1 MSMRLT
7 GKGGIINAW
16 FKSKTADKVLSP
28 VREQIIGLIGN
39 GCSLLDVGCGTGDL
53 LFRAKDKIRFGLG
66 VDLDPKMIDFA
77 NERNKSITP
86 NNLEFV
92 HENINS
98 YENLS
103 NYEIDIA
110 SSTLCLHE
118 VKQTD
123 AIKTLQSLAKI
134 SSRVLIADY
143 SKPKLFWAK
152 VSIELDEMISGH
164 YGRFK
169 EYRDNGYLPYLA
181 SRAGLVVSEVKETPI
196 DGILIWE
203 LRREIQA

>member
-1 MSMRLT
+1 M
-7 GKGGIINAW
+7 
-16 FKSKTADKVLSP
+16 
-28 VREQIIGLIGN
+28 
-39 GCSLLDVGCGTGDL
+39 LDIGCGTGDL
-53 LFRAKDKIRFGLG
+53 LFRAKDKISFGLG
-66 VDLDPKMIDFA
+66 VDLDPKMVDFA
-77 NERNKSITP
+77 NERNKFINP
-86 NNLEFV
+86 KNLEFV
-92 HENINS
+92 REDINS

-118 VKQTD
+118 MKAGD

-134 SSRVLIADY
+134 SSKVLIADY
-143 SKPKLFWAK
+143 SKPKSFWAK
-152 VSIELDEMISGH
+152 VSIEIDEMFSGH

-203 LRREIQA
+203 LRREILA

>member
-1 MSMRLT
+1 
-7 GKGGIINAW
+7 
-16 FKSKTADKVLSP
+16 
-28 VREQIIGLIGN
+28 
-39 GCSLLDVGCGTGDL
+39 LLDVGCGTGDL

-77 NERNKSITP
+77 NEKNKLMKP
-86 NNLEFV
+86 ENLEFIQ
-92 HENINS
+92 ENINS
-98 YENLS
+98 YRNLS

-118 VKQTD
+118 MESND

-134 SSRVLIADY
+134 SSKVLIADY
-143 SKPKLFWAK
+143 SKPNSFWAK

-169 EYRDNGYLPYLA
+169 EYRNSGYVPYLA

-196 DGILIWE
+196 DGILIWV
-203 LRREIQA
+203 LRREIHA

>member
-1 MSMRLT
+1 M
-7 GKGGIINAW
+7 
-16 FKSKTADKVLSP
+16 
-28 VREQIIGLIGN
+28 
-39 GCSLLDVGCGTGDL
+39 LDVGCGTGDL

-66 VDLDPKMIDFA
+66 LDLDPKMIDFA
-77 NERNKSITP
+77 NEKNKSINP
-86 NNLEFV
+86 KNLEFV
-92 HENINS
+92 QEDINS

-118 VKQTD
+118 MKETD

-134 SSRVLIADY
+134 SSKLLIADY

-164 YGRFK
+164 YDRFK

-181 SRAGLVVSEVKETPI
+181 SRAGLVVSEVKVTPI

-203 LRREIQA
+203 LRREIHA

>member
-1 MSMRLT
+1 M
-7 GKGGIINAW
+7 
-16 FKSKTADKVLSP
+16 
-28 VREQIIGLIGN
+28 
-39 GCSLLDVGCGTGDL
+39 LDVGCGTGDL

-66 VDLDPKMIDFA
+66 LDLDPKMIDFA
-77 NERNKSITP
+77 NEKNKSINP
-86 NNLEFV
+86 NHLEFIQ
-92 HENINS
+92 EDINS

-118 VKQTD
+118 MKETD
-123 AIKTLQSLAKI
+123 AIKTLQLLANI
-134 SSRVLIADY
+134 SSKLLIADY

-169 EYRDNGYLPYLA
+169 EYRDNGYLPHLA
-181 SRAGLVVSEVKETPI
+181 SRAGLVISEVKETSI

-203 LRREIQA
+203 LRREIHT